1 MTVDLD
7 GCSKEVK
14 LAVMHV
20 LGGNKTGAVEYYPVT
35 MPSLP
40 QIPGIYIYIYI
51 YIYIIYIYIYLYIN
65 LIEILACLVF
75 LFLVFFSF

>member
-20 LGGNKTGAVEYYPVT
+20 LGGNKTGALEYDPVT
-35 MPSLP
+35 MPVLP
-40 QIPGIYIYIYI
+40 QIPGIYI
-51 YIYIIYIYIYLYIN
+51 II
-65 LIEILACLVF
+65 
-75 LFLVFFSF
+75 

>member
-20 LGGNKTGAVEYYPVT
+20 LGGNKTRALEYDPVT
-35 MPSLP
+35 MLALP
-40 QIPGIYIYIYI
+40 QIPGIYI
-51 YIYIIYIYIYLYIN
+51 II
-65 LIEILACLVF
+65 
-75 LFLVFFSF
+75 